1 MGTIITPQGAFPL
14 LWFLTT
20 SLNLRDSQ
28 SVKPKAFR
36 KRLCMYM
43 SRPPVITQ
51 SSLLTVGHLSQGLSA
66 FRKDTANIWNNY
78 ESSKFLTKKFEK
90 SSFTRLVET
99 VFCRY

>member
-51 SSLLTVGHLSQGLSA
+51 SSLLTVGPLSQGLSA
-66 FRKDTANIWNNY
+66 FRKDTAKITNNFGIVTPFIQ
-78 ESSKFLTKKFEK
+78 K
-90 SSFTRLVET
+90 
-99 VFCRY
+99 